1 MSPRS
6 PNALGRSAR
15 SWARMSVTFV
25 AAAALVGCGT
35 VEAHSA
41 MLKRPTTPSTDG
53 RVELYLDS
61 QEIGRPVEELGFVQA
76 FGSGSMANPED
87 VAHALAERGGELG
100 CDAIVR
106 TTIDIGYTRAHAA
119 GVCVKYAG
127 PPPASRAPYVKP
139 PLAASPPPNRPP
151 KPPGPQPRI
160 EQLPSSPRM

>member
-1 MSPRS
+1 ML
-6 PNALGRSAR
+6 AGAWLA
-15 SWARMSVTFV
+15 
-25 AAAALVGCGT
+25 GCGT

-41 MLKRPTTPSTDG
+41 MLKRPSSPSVDG

-61 QEIGRPVEELGFVQA
+61 QEIGRPIEELGFVQA

-87 VAHALAERGGELG
+87 VARALAERGVELG

-119 GVCVKYAG
+119 GVCVKFAG
-127 PPPASRAPYVKP
+127 PPTRPLGPYVKP
-139 PLAASPPPNRPP
+139 PLAPSPLPNRAP
-151 KPPGPQPRI
+151 KAPGPQPRM